1 MNQLRIISIRGPKTS
16 IFGMCE
22 ENGKTPVGTGH
33 PGGEFDATCRGFRE
47 AFTSCLTHQI
57 KRRNGKPRGCSM
69 YQVLR
74 SLARQTQPAIDS
86 TWFNAT
92 IGIVDKS
99 YPSYR
104 HHV

>member
-1 MNQLRIISIRGPKTS
+1 MGKPLLERG
-16 IFGMCE
+16 ILE
-22 ENGKTPVGTGH
+22 ENLMQRVEGSGKRSP
-33 PGGEFDATCRGFRE
+33 PG
-47 AFTSCLTHQI
+47 LTHQI